1 MCILSTLSALNSI
14 ENYYYH
20 IEFRMDS
27 MYIGTQ
33 AMNLE
38 GLTLRSRVSLANQII
53 QRNQWNLI
61 PKRMIQSRFFNFFYQ
76 WIKTQST
83 AWPLY
88 DPISEWMTLMNRFFL
103 VNLNTC
109 ESFETVI

>member
-20 IEFRMDS
+20 IEFKMDS

-38 GLTLRSRVSLANQII
+38 GLALRSRVSLANQII

-61 PKRMIQSRFFNFFYQ
+61 PKRMIQSRFFYFFF
-76 WIKTQST
+76 
-83 AWPLY
+83 
-88 DPISEWMTLMNRFFL
+88 ISESKPSLQLDHCTIRFQNEWL
-103 VNLNTC
+103 LWTG
-109 ESFETVI
+109 SF